1 MGEKTI
7 RIICQQTTVQA
18 ATHVGGPT
26 ATEYLTFEVD
36 ASEVVAWFRANWDS
50 LGHKSI
56 IGVEV
61 PQPKEPTDGK

>member
-1 MGEKTI
+1 MKTI